1 MANKTVSD
9 ETKAKAAQAAAKA
22 AQAAKGGGTKT
33 TKSAPAAKKA
43 APAKKEAPAEEA
55 PAKKETAAKPAASGG
70 KKSVGGLRAGAVVL
84 WVLALA
90 AEVGAFIMLSK
101 MALNSFDVELTDP
114 MVLLFIGFIVVDA
127 ILCIVAAQ
135 LWKKANRIKPSLNN
149 SAFVRTLWHQLGVIM
164 ALVCLIPIGI
174 VFVVKSKEMNKRLRT
189 ILIVIMALL
198 FAGTTALSVDY
209 QQPSA
214 EEVAELQQAAEDEV
228 YWTRWG
234 KSYHFD
240 ENCQHIRNS
249 VEEHRYVG
257 PLGGVEDD
265 GSLMDMDGTSAFE
278 NKRFDPCNTCAGG
291 E

>member
-1 MANKTVSD
+1 
-9 ETKAKAAQAAAKA
+9 
-22 AQAAKGGGTKT
+22 
-33 TKSAPAAKKA
+33 
-43 APAKKEAPAEEA
+43 
-55 PAKKETAAKPAASGG
+55 
-70 KKSVGGLRAGAVVL
+70 
-84 WVLALA
+84 
-90 AEVGAFIMLSK
+90 
-101 MALNSFDVELTDP
+101 
-114 MVLLFIGFIVVDA
+114 
-127 ILCIVAAQ
+127 
-135 LWKKANRIKPSLNN
+135 
-149 SAFVRTLWHQLGVIM
+149 
-164 ALVCLIPIGI
+164 
-174 VFVVKSKEMNKRLRT
+174 MNKRLRT

-249 VEEHRYVG
+249 VEENRYVG